1 MVRLALF
8 ELSKVW
14 RRRAFVLS
22 ALALLAVNV
31 FILWYS
37 SLGGPSAPGLASYK
51 RLHADISGMS
61 GEEKHAYVGKLRE
74 TVDGV
79 TFVEN
84 VLLLRAS
91 GMGEQF
97 AEQELAE
104 NPGVFEKYYDI
115 YTSGAYL
122 RYTDSLAAEKA
133 FIDRI
138 YGEESK
144 VYGYESYLQEI
155 QERENLLGG
164 ISIFGDAQ
172 QEDSFSAR
180 NIRKSA
186 ADHATMTTEG
196 VSWIPSAPVTAPAQ
210 NLWADLLVIALTF
223 LFVTGLV
230 SDEKLKGLAAVTRA
244 TKRGVVP
251 TITAKLLALL
261 VYCFVTETV
270 FFTVNVLFSGVVAG
284 WWDLSVRLQSVAAY
298 RESSLKF
305 TVLEFY
311 ALSVAAKSL
320 TLFAAFA
327 LITGLCIVSGRVTVP
342 YFGGAALWVVSFALW
357 RFVPAASA
365 ASLAKHLNLFAL
377 LRTESIFGAY
387 LNLNLGGKP
396 VSRLVS
402 SLGLGLAIALVGVVL
417 DLFLYRRPVGQ
428 TAERALRPRPWPFR
442 PHASLTRHEAY
453 KLLITN
459 HGLAIL
465 LVFTCLIAAQ
475 SLSNAYTPSSTE
487 QYYQSVMLSLEGELT
502 EEKEALIAS
511 EKARF
516 DEAFEEIRQID
527 AAVASGEIS
536 EDVGDTLK
544 ANWQAVTA
552 FYPAFEEARQLR
564 LALPPGGAGRAGA
577 VGLPPSDHGPYPC
590 PVGSRGHGVFRR
602 RVERPQRHQN
612 GRRGRFATEARP
624 LRPCRGDFHRRPIH
638 FQGYFHSQSVSH
650 TRTLNPGPD
659 DPPLPGPARLCPGG
673 GTGSGKADA
682 SDALRRGHGAD
693 RRAVVLLAREPYP
706 NDFPRV
712 PAPGRPLC
720 PVRAGPRSRP
730 ILLAIPCIRLVLYVR
745 GADRKW
751 IMCRQEEKSGEQG
764 WRWRMLCR
772 PYYRCQP

>member
-1 MVRLALF
+1 MARLALF

-37 SLGGPSAPGLASYK
+37 GLGGPSAPGLASYK
-51 RLHADISGMS
+51 KLHADISGMS

-79 TFVEN
+79 SFVEN
-84 VLLLRAS
+84 ILLLRAS

-104 NPGVFEKYYDI
+104 NPGVFEKYYDL

-144 VYGYESYLQEI
+144 VYGYEAYLQEI

-164 ISIFGDAQ
+164 ISIFGDSQ
-172 QEDSFSAR
+172 QEDSFSTR
-180 NIRKSA
+180 NIKKSA
-186 ADHATMTTEG
+186 DDHATLTTEG
-196 VSWIPSAPVTAPAQ
+196 VSWIPSEPVTAPAQ
-210 NLWADLLVIALTF
+210 NLWADLLVIALSF

-270 FFTVNVLFSGVVAG
+270 FFAVDVLFSGVVAG
-284 WWDLSVRLQSVAAY
+284 WWDLNVRLQSVAAY
-298 RESSLKF
+298 RESSLNI

-327 LITGLCIVSGRVTVP
+327 LITGLCIVSGRVTIP
-342 YFGGAALWVVSFALW
+342 YFGGAVLWVVSFALW

-365 ASLAKHLNLFAL
+365 ASPAKHLNLFAL

-387 LNLNLGGKP
+387 LNLDLGGKP
-396 VSRLVS
+396 VSRMAL
-402 SLGLGLAIALVGVVL
+402 SLGLGLAIAFVGVAL
-417 DLFLYRRPVGQ
+417 DLFLYRRPIEQ
-428 TAERALRPRPWPFR
+428 NTARAFRPRPLSFR

-465 LVFTCLIAAQ
+465 LAFTCLIAAQ
-475 SLSNAYTPSSTE
+475 GLSKPYTPSSME

-552 FYPAFEEARQLR
+552 FYPAFERVLDQYELVRDGGSFLYDTGWLYLLGALGVSELSGFLIMTLGLI
-564 LALPPGGAGRAGA
+564 LALSGAGAMEFSGGAWSILNATKTGGMGVLRRKLAVCAIAGA
-577 VGLPPSDHGPYPC
+577 IFAAVPFIFRVISTVRAFPIHAPLTPARMIPLYRGLPAFVPA
-590 PVGSRGHGVFRR
+590 GVLGAAKLTLQMLCGAVMALIVALLSFWRR
-602 RVERPQRHQN
+602 
-612 GRRGRFATEARP
+612 
-624 LRPCRGDFHRRPIH
+624 
-638 FQGYFHSQSVSH
+638 SH
-650 TRTLNPGPD
+650 IQTIFLAF
-659 DPPLPGPARLCPGG
+659 L
-673 GTGSGKADA
+673 
-682 SDALRRGHGAD
+682 
-693 RRAVVLLAREPYP
+693 LLAAPCVLSALGLKVAQYFSLYP
-706 NDFPRV
+706 VYAYFFT
-712 PAPGRPLC
+712 
-720 PVRAGPRSRP
+720 
-730 ILLAIPCIRLVLYVR
+730 
-745 GADRKW
+745 
-751 IMCRQEEKSGEQG
+751 
-764 WRWRMLCR
+764 
-772 PYYRCQP
+772 

>member
-1 MVRLALF
+1 MARLALF

-37 SLGGPSAPGLASYK
+37 GLGGPSAPGLASYK
-51 RLHADISGMS
+51 KLYEDISNMR
-61 GEEKHAYVGKLRE
+61 EDEKHIYVGELQE
-74 TVDGV
+74 TIDGV
-79 TFVEN
+79 SFVEN
-84 VLLLRAS
+84 ILLLRAS
-91 GMGEQF
+91 GIGEQF

-104 NPGVFEKYYDI
+104 NPGVFEKYYDL

-144 VYGYESYLQEI
+144 VYGYEAYLQEI

-164 ISIFGDAQ
+164 ISIFGSAQ
-172 QEDSFSAR
+172 NEDSFSTR

-210 NLWADLLVIALTF
+210 NLWADLLMIALTF

-230 SDEKLKGLAAVTRA
+230 SDEKLKGLAAITRA

-261 VYCFVTETV
+261 VYCFVTATV

-284 WWDLSVRLQSVAAY
+284 WWDLNVRLQSMAAY
-298 RESSLKF
+298 RESSLNI

-311 ALSVAAKSL
+311 ALSVVTKSL

-327 LITGLCIVSGRVTVP
+327 LITGLCIVSGHVTVP

-365 ASLAKHLNLFAL
+365 ASPAKHLNLFAL
-377 LRTESIFGAY
+377 MRTESIFGAY
-387 LNLNLGGKP
+387 LNLDIGGKP
-396 VSRLVS
+396 VSRMVL
-402 SLGLGLAIALVGVVL
+402 SLGLGLVTALVGVAL
-417 DLFLYRRPVGQ
+417 DLFLYRRPIEQ
-428 TAERALRPRPWPFR
+428 TTARAFRPRLLPFR
-442 PHASLTRHEAY
+442 PHASLTRHETY

-459 HGLAIL
+459 HGLVIL
-465 LVFTCLIAAQ
+465 LAFACLIAAQ
-475 SLSNAYTPSSTE
+475 TLSNTYTPSSTE

-502 EEKEALIAS
+502 EEKEELIAS

-516 DEAFEEIRQID
+516 GEAFEEIRQIN

-536 EDVGDTLK
+536 EDVGDAMK

-552 FYPAFEEARQLR
+552 FYPAFERVLDQYELVKNGGAFLYDTGWLYLMGALGAPELSGFLLLTMGLI
-564 LALPPGGAGRAGA
+564 LALSGAGAMEFSSGAWSVLNATKTGGRGVLRRKLAVCALAGA
-577 VGLPPSDHGPYPC
+577 IFAAAPFLFRAISTARAFPIHGHFTPARMIPLYRGLPAFVPA
-590 PVGSRGHGVFRR
+590 GVLGAAKLTLQMLCGAVMALVVALLSFWRR
-602 RVERPQRHQN
+602 
-612 GRRGRFATEARP
+612 
-624 LRPCRGDFHRRPIH
+624 
-638 FQGYFHSQSVSH
+638 SH
-650 TRTLNPGPD
+650 VQTIFLAF
-659 DPPLPGPARLCPGG
+659 L
-673 GTGSGKADA
+673 
-682 SDALRRGHGAD
+682 
-693 RRAVVLLAREPYP
+693 LLAAPCVLSALGLKAAQSFSLYP
-706 NDFPRV
+706 VYAWFFT
-712 PAPGRPLC
+712 
-720 PVRAGPRSRP
+720 
-730 ILLAIPCIRLVLYVR
+730 
-745 GADRKW
+745 
-751 IMCRQEEKSGEQG
+751 
-764 WRWRMLCR
+764 
-772 PYYRCQP
+772 

>member
-37 SLGGPSAPGLASYK
+37 NLGGPSAPGLASYK
-51 RLHADISGMS
+51 KLHADISGMS

-79 TFVEN
+79 SFVEN
-84 VLLLRAS
+84 ILLLRAS

-104 NPGVFEKYYDI
+104 NPGVFERYYDL
-115 YTSGAYL
+115 YTSEAYL

-144 VYGYESYLQEI
+144 VYGYEAYLREI

-172 QEDSFSAR
+172 TEDSFSAR

-186 ADHATMTTEG
+186 ADHATLTTEG

-230 SDEKLKGLAAVTRA
+230 SDEKLKGLAVVTRA

-251 TITAKLLALL
+251 TVTAKLLALL

-284 WWDLSVRLQSVAAY
+284 GWDLTVRLQSVAAY
-298 RESSLKF
+298 RESSLNI
-305 TVLEFY
+305 TILEFY
-311 ALSVAAKSL
+311 ALSVVTKSL
-320 TLFAAFA
+320 TLFVAFA
-327 LITGLCIVSGRVTVP
+327 LITALCIVSSRVTVP

-365 ASLAKHLNLFAL
+365 ASPAKHLNLFAL
-377 LRTESIFGAY
+377 LRTENIFGSY
-387 LNLNLGGKP
+387 LNLDLGGKP
-396 VSRLVS
+396 VSRMWIS
-402 SLGLGLAIALVGVVL
+402 LGLAIVTALMGVAL

-428 TAERALRPRPWPFR
+428 TAARALRPRPLPFR

-459 HGLAIL
+459 HGLVIL
-465 LVFTCLIAAQ
+465 LALTCLIAAQ
-475 SLSNAYTPSSTE
+475 SLTNTYTPSSME

-552 FYPAFEEARQLR
+552 FYPAFERVLDQYELVKNGGAFLYDTGWLYLLGALGVPELSGFLLLTMGLI
-564 LALPPGGAGRAGA
+564 LALSDAGAMEFSGGAWSVLNATKTGGRGVLRRKLILCALAGA
-577 VGLPPSDHGPYPC
+577 IFAAVPFL
-590 PVGSRGHGVFRR
+590 FRAISTVR
-602 RVERPQRHQN
+602 A
-612 GRRGRFATEARP
+612 F
-624 LRPCRGDFHRRPIH
+624 PIH
-638 FQGYFHSQSVSH
+638 APLTP
-650 TRTLNPGPD
+650 TRMI
-659 DPPLPGPARLCPGG
+659 PLYR
-673 GTGSGKADA
+673 
-682 SDALRRGHGAD
+682 
-693 RRAVVLLAREPYP
+693 
-706 NDFPRV
+706 DFP
-712 PAPGRPLC
+712 A
-720 PVRAGPRSRP
+720 
-730 ILLAIPCIRLVLYVR
+730 AIPTAAL
-745 GADRKW
+745 GAAKLTL
-751 IMCRQEEKSGEQG
+751 Q
-764 WRWRMLCR
+764 MLCGAVMALTVALLSFWR
-772 PYYRCQP
+772 RSHIQTIFLAFLFLAAPCVLSALGLKAAQSFSLYPVYAWFFT

>member
-1 MVRLALF
+1 MARLALF

-51 RLHADISGMS
+51 KLHTDISGMS
-61 GEEKHAYVGKLRE
+61 VEEKHTYVGKLRE

-122 RYTDSLAAEKA
+122 RYTDSLATEKA
-133 FIDRI
+133 FVDRI
-138 YGEESK
+138 YGEERK
-144 VYGYESYLQEI
+144 VYGYEAYLQEI
-155 QERENLLGG
+155 QERENLLSG
-164 ISIFGDAQ
+164 ISIFGDSQ
-172 QEDSFSAR
+172 QEDSFSVR

-186 ADHATMTTEG
+186 TDHASMTTEG
-196 VSWIPSAPVTAPAQ
+196 VNWIPSAPVTTPAQ

-230 SDEKLKGLAAVTRA
+230 SDEKQKGLAAVTRA

-251 TITAKLLALL
+251 TVTAKLLALL
-261 VYCFVTETV
+261 VYCIVTETV
-270 FFTVNVLFSGVVAG
+270 FFTVNVLFSGVTAG

-298 RESSLKF
+298 RESSLDI

-311 ALSVAAKSL
+311 ALSVVTKSL

-327 LITGLCIVSGRVTVP
+327 LITALCIVSGRVTVP

-365 ASLAKHLNLFAL
+365 ASPAKHLNLFAL

-387 LNLNLGGKP
+387 QNLDIGGKP
-396 VSRLVS
+396 VSRMAL
-402 SLGLGLAIALVGVVL
+402 SLGLGLVTALFGVAI
-417 DLFLYRRPVGQ
+417 DLFLYRRPIGQ
-428 TAERALRPRPWPFR
+428 TAERALRPHPLTFR

-465 LVFTCLIAAQ
+465 LAFACLIAAQ
-475 SLSNAYTPSSTE
+475 SLSNTYTPSSTE

-502 EEKEALIAS
+502 EEKEELIAS

-516 DEAFEEIRQID
+516 DEAFEEIRQIN

-552 FYPAFEEARQLR
+552 FYPAFERVLDQYELVRDGGAFLYDTGWLYLLGALGVPELTAFLLLTLGLI
-564 LALPPGGAGRAGA
+564 LALSGAGAMEFSSGAWRVLNATKTGGRGVLRRKLAVCAIAGA
-577 VGLPPSDHGPYPC
+577 IFTAVPFIFRVISTARAFPIHAPLTPARMIPLYRGLPAFVPAGALGAAKLTLQMLCGAVMALIVALLS
-590 PVGSRGHGVFRR
+590 FWRR
-602 RVERPQRHQN
+602 
-612 GRRGRFATEARP
+612 
-624 LRPCRGDFHRRPIH
+624 
-638 FQGYFHSQSVSH
+638 SH
-650 TRTLNPGPD
+650 IQTIFLAF
-659 DPPLPGPARLCPGG
+659 L
-673 GTGSGKADA
+673 
-682 SDALRRGHGAD
+682 
-693 RRAVVLLAREPYP
+693 LLAAPCVLSALGLEAAQSFSLYP
-706 NDFPRV
+706 VYAWFFT
-712 PAPGRPLC
+712 
-720 PVRAGPRSRP
+720 
-730 ILLAIPCIRLVLYVR
+730 
-745 GADRKW
+745 
-751 IMCRQEEKSGEQG
+751 
-764 WRWRMLCR
+764 
-772 PYYRCQP
+772 

>member
-1 MVRLALF
+1 MVRLTLF

-14 RRRAFVLS
+14 RRRAFILS
-22 ALALLAVNV
+22 ALALLAVNI

-37 SLGGPSAPGLASYK
+37 GLGSASAPGLTAYK
-51 RLHADISGMS
+51 KLYEDISDMS
-61 GEEKHAYVGKLRE
+61 EEKKHAYVGELRE
-74 TVDGV
+74 TIDGV
-79 TFVEN
+79 SFVEN
-84 VLLLRAS
+84 ILLLRAS

-104 NPGVFEKYYDI
+104 NPGVFERYYDL

-122 RYTDSLAAEKA
+122 RYTDSLAAEKT

-138 YGEESK
+138 YSEESK
-144 VYGYESYLQEI
+144 IYGYGAYLQDV

-172 QEDSFSAR
+172 NEDSFSSQ
-180 NIRKSA
+180 NIKKSA
-186 ADHATMTTEG
+186 ADHAALNTEG
-196 VSWIPSAPVTAPAQ
+196 VSWISSAPITAPAQ
-210 NLWADLLVIALTF
+210 NMWSDLLIIALSF

-244 TKRGVVP
+244 TKRGAVP

-284 WWDLSVRLQSVAAY
+284 GWDLTVRLQSVAAY
-298 RESSLKF
+298 RESSLNI
-305 TVLEFY
+305 TILEFY
-311 ALSVAAKSL
+311 ALSVVTKSL
-320 TLFAAFA
+320 TLFVAFA
-327 LITGLCIVSGRVTVP
+327 LITALCIVSSRVTVP

-365 ASLAKHLNLFAL
+365 ASPAKHLNLFAL
-377 LRTESIFGAY
+377 LRTENIFGSY
-387 LNLNLGGKP
+387 LNLDLGGKP
-396 VSRLVS
+396 VSRMWIS
-402 SLGLGLAIALVGVVL
+402 LGLAIVTALMGVAL

-428 TAERALRPRPWPFR
+428 TAARALRPRPLPFR

-459 HGLAIL
+459 HGLVIL
-465 LVFTCLIAAQ
+465 LALTCLIAAQ
-475 SLSNAYTPSSTE
+475 SLTNTYTPSSME

-516 DEAFEEIRQID
+516 DEAFEEIRQIN

-552 FYPAFEEARQLR
+552 FYPAFERVLDQYELVKNGGSFLYDTGWLYLLGALGVPELSGFLLLTMGLI
-564 LALPPGGAGRAGA
+564 LALSGAGAMEFSSGAWSVLNATKTGGRGVLRRKLVLCALAGA
-577 VGLPPSDHGPYPC
+577 IFAAVPF
-590 PVGSRGHGVFRR
+590 VFRVVSTVR
-602 RVERPQRHQN
+602 A
-612 GRRGRFATEARP
+612 F
-624 LRPCRGDFHRRPIH
+624 PIH
-638 FQGYFHSQSVSH
+638 APF
-650 TRTLNPGPD
+650 T
-659 DPPLPGPARLCPGG
+659 PARMIPLYRNLSAAIPTAALGAAKLTLQMLCG
-673 GTGSGKADA
+673 
-682 SDALRRGHGAD
+682 ALMALIVALLSFWRRSHIQTIFLAFL
-693 RRAVVLLAREPYP
+693 LLAAPCVLSALGLKAAQSFSLYP
-706 NDFPRV
+706 VYAWFFT
-712 PAPGRPLC
+712 
-720 PVRAGPRSRP
+720 
-730 ILLAIPCIRLVLYVR
+730 
-745 GADRKW
+745 
-751 IMCRQEEKSGEQG
+751 
-764 WRWRMLCR
+764 
-772 PYYRCQP
+772 

>member
-79 TFVEN
+79 SFVEN
-84 VLLLRAS
+84 ILLLRAS

-104 NPGVFEKYYDI
+104 NPGVFERYYDL
-115 YTSGAYL
+115 YTSEAYL

-144 VYGYESYLQEI
+144 AYGYEAYLREI

-172 QEDSFSAR
+172 TEDSFSAR

-186 ADHATMTTEG
+186 ADHATLTTEG

-230 SDEKLKGLAAVTRA
+230 SDEKLKGLAVVTRA

-251 TITAKLLALL
+251 TVTAKLLALL

-284 WWDLSVRLQSVAAY
+284 GWDLTVRLQSVAAY
-298 RESSLKF
+298 RESSLNI
-305 TVLEFY
+305 TILEFY
-311 ALSVAAKSL
+311 ALSVVTKSL
-320 TLFAAFA
+320 TLFVAFA
-327 LITGLCIVSGRVTVP
+327 LITGLCIVSCRVTVP

-365 ASLAKHLNLFAL
+365 ASPAKHLNLFAL
-377 LRTESIFGAY
+377 LRTENIFGSY
-387 LNLNLGGKP
+387 LNLDLGGKP
-396 VSRLVS
+396 VSRMWIS
-402 SLGLGLAIALVGVVL
+402 LGLAIVTALMGVAL

-428 TAERALRPRPWPFR
+428 TAARALRPRPLPFR

-459 HGLAIL
+459 HGLVIL
-465 LVFTCLIAAQ
+465 LAFTCLIAAQ
-475 SLSNAYTPSSTE
+475 SLTNTYTPSSME

-502 EEKEALIAS
+502 EEKEALIAA
-511 EKARF
+511 EAARF
-516 DEAFEEIRQID
+516 DEAFEELRQIN
-527 AAVASGEIS
+527 AAAASGEIS

-552 FYPAFEEARQLR
+552 FYPAFERVLDQYELVKNGGSFLYDTGWLYLLGALGVPELSGFLLLTMGLI
-564 LALPPGGAGRAGA
+564 LALSGAGAMEFSSGAWNVLNATKTGGRGVLRRKLAVCAFTGAIFAAVPFVFRAVSTVRA
-577 VGLPPSDHGPYPC
+577 FPI
-590 PVGSRGHGVFRR
+590 HGVFTTARMI
-602 RVERPQRHQN
+602 PLY
-612 GRRGRFATEARP
+612 RGLPAFVPAAALGAAKLTLQMLCGAVMA
-624 LRPCRGDFHRRPIH
+624 LIVALLSFWRG
-638 FQGYFHSQSVSH
+638 SH
-650 TRTLNPGPD
+650 IQTIFLAF
-659 DPPLPGPARLCPGG
+659 L
-673 GTGSGKADA
+673 
-682 SDALRRGHGAD
+682 
-693 RRAVVLLAREPYP
+693 LLAAPCVLSALGLEAAQYFSLYP
-706 NDFPRV
+706 VYAWFFT
-712 PAPGRPLC
+712 
-720 PVRAGPRSRP
+720 
-730 ILLAIPCIRLVLYVR
+730 
-745 GADRKW
+745 
-751 IMCRQEEKSGEQG
+751 
-764 WRWRMLCR
+764 
-772 PYYRCQP
+772 

>member
-1 MVRLALF
+1 MARLALF

-22 ALALLAVNV
+22 ALALLTVNV

-37 SLGGPSAPGLASYK
+37 SLGGPSAPGLTAYK
-51 RLHADISGMS
+51 KLYTDISGMS
-61 GEEKHAYVGKLRE
+61 EEEKHAYVGKLRE

-79 TFVEN
+79 SFVEN
-84 VLLLRAS
+84 ILLLRAS

-104 NPGVFEKYYDI
+104 NPGVFEKYYDL

-144 VYGYESYLQEI
+144 VYGFEAYLQEI

-172 QEDSFSAR
+172 NEDNFSTR

-186 ADHATMTTEG
+186 ADHAAMTTQG
-196 VSWIPSAPVTAPAQ
+196 VSWVPTAPVTAPAQ
-210 NLWADLLVIALTF
+210 NLWSDLLLITLSF

-230 SDEKLKGLAAVTRA
+230 SDEKQKGLAAVTKA

-251 TITAKLLALL
+251 TIAAKLLALL

-270 FFTVNVLFSGVVAG
+270 FFTVNVLFSGVTAG

-327 LITGLCIVSGRVTVP
+327 LITALCIVSGRVTVP

-365 ASLAKHLNLFAL
+365 ASPAKHLNLFAL

-387 LNLNLGGKP
+387 LNLDLGGKP
-396 VSRLVS
+396 VSRMAL
-402 SLGLGLAIALVGVVL
+402 SLGLGLAIALVGIAL
-417 DLFLYRRPVGQ
+417 DLFLYRRPVGL

-465 LVFTCLIAAQ
+465 LAFTCLIAAQ
-475 SLSNAYTPSSTE
+475 GLSKPYTPSSME

-511 EKARF
+511 ETARF

-536 EDVGDTLK
+536 EDVGDALK

-552 FYPAFEEARQLR
+552 FYPAFERVLDQYELVKNGGAFLYDTGWLYLMGALGVPELSGFLLLTMGLI
-564 LALPPGGAGRAGA
+564 LALSGAGAMEFSSGAWSVLCATKTGGRGVLRRKLALCALAGA
-577 VGLPPSDHGPYPC
+577 IFAAVPFIFRAVSTVRAFPIHGLFTPARMIPLYRGLPTFVPAGALGTAKLTLQMLCGAVMALTVALLSFWR
-590 PVGSRGHGVFRR
+590 GSHIQTIFLA
-602 RVERPQRHQN
+602 
-612 GRRGRFATEARP
+612 F
-624 LRPCRGDFHRRPIH
+624 L
-638 FQGYFHSQSVSH
+638 
-650 TRTLNPGPD
+650 
-659 DPPLPGPARLCPGG
+659 
-673 GTGSGKADA
+673 
-682 SDALRRGHGAD
+682 
-693 RRAVVLLAREPYP
+693 LLAAPCVLSALGLKAAQSFSLYP
-706 NDFPRV
+706 VYAWFFT
-712 PAPGRPLC
+712 
-720 PVRAGPRSRP
+720 
-730 ILLAIPCIRLVLYVR
+730 
-745 GADRKW
+745 
-751 IMCRQEEKSGEQG
+751 
-764 WRWRMLCR
+764 
-772 PYYRCQP
+772 

>member
-1 MVRLALF
+1 MARLALF

-37 SLGGPSAPGLASYK
+37 GLGGPSAPGLASYK
-51 RLHADISGMS
+51 KLHADISGMS

-79 TFVEN
+79 SFVEN
-84 VLLLRAS
+84 ILLLRAS

-104 NPGVFEKYYDI
+104 NPGVFENYYDL

-144 VYGYESYLQEI
+144 VYGYDAYLREI

-186 ADHATMTTEG
+186 ADHATLTTRG
-196 VSWIPSAPVTAPAQ
+196 VSWTPSTPITAPAQ
-210 NLWADLLVIALTF
+210 NMWSDLLMIALTF

-230 SDEKLKGLAAVTRA
+230 SDEKLKGLAAITRA
-244 TKRGVVP
+244 TKCGVVP

-270 FFTVNVLFSGVVAG
+270 FFTVNVLFSGAAAG
-284 WWDLSVRLQSVAAY
+284 WWDLTVRLQSVAAY

-311 ALSVAAKSL
+311 ALSVAAKGL

-365 ASLAKHLNLFAL
+365 ASPAKHLNLFAL

-387 LNLNLGGKP
+387 LNLDIGGKP
-396 VSRLVS
+396 VSRMVLS
-402 SLGLGLAIALVGVVL
+402 LGLAIVTALIGVAL
-417 DLFLYRRPVGQ
+417 DLFLYRRPVVQ
-428 TAERALRPRPWPFR
+428 TAARAFRPRPLPFR
-442 PHASLTRHEAY
+442 PHASLWRHEAY

-465 LVFTCLIAAQ
+465 LAFACLIAAQ
-475 SLSNAYTPSSTE
+475 SLSNTYIPSSME

-516 DEAFEEIRQID
+516 DEAFEEIRQIN
-527 AAVASGEIS
+527 AAVASGELS

-552 FYPAFEEARQLR
+552 FYPAFERVLDQYELVRDGGSFLYDTGWLYLLGALGVPELSGFLLLTMGLI
-564 LALPPGGAGRAGA
+564 LALSGAGAMEFSCGAWSVLCATKTGGRGVLRRKLAVCAIAGA
-577 VGLPPSDHGPYPC
+577 IFAAVPFIFRVISTVKAFPIHAPLTPARMIPLYRGLPAFV
-590 PVGSRGHGVFRR
+590 PVGVLGAAKLTLQMLCGALIALIVALLSFWRG
-602 RVERPQRHQN
+602 
-612 GRRGRFATEARP
+612 
-624 LRPCRGDFHRRPIH
+624 
-638 FQGYFHSQSVSH
+638 SH
-650 TRTLNPGPD
+650 IQTIFLAF
-659 DPPLPGPARLCPGG
+659 L
-673 GTGSGKADA
+673 
-682 SDALRRGHGAD
+682 
-693 RRAVVLLAREPYP
+693 LLAAPCVLSALGLEAAQSFSLYP
-706 NDFPRV
+706 VYAWFFT
-712 PAPGRPLC
+712 
-720 PVRAGPRSRP
+720 
-730 ILLAIPCIRLVLYVR
+730 
-745 GADRKW
+745 
-751 IMCRQEEKSGEQG
+751 
-764 WRWRMLCR
+764 
-772 PYYRCQP
+772 